1 MPIFLNETN
10 LMRDCSCYRRKWYS
24 IPDPWEDSGKDSVN
38 HPEPV
43 HKDSE
48 RAVQAERS
56 GEPVLSDSAC
66 RDCSHKDPKARADL
80 PGRYSVR
87 SNYSD
92 KDSADIRFAGIR
104 SAGIRSAGI
113 RSADKDSAGK
123 GSADIRAEDR
133 PEAWELLKDNSC
145 DGCSSS
151 SR

>member
-1 MPIFLNETN
+1 
-10 LMRDCSCYRRKWYS
+10 MRDCSCYRRKWYS
-24 IPDPWEDSGKDSVN
+24 RPDPWEDSDKDSVN
-38 HPEPV
+38 RPEPE
-43 HKDSE
+43 HRDS
-48 RAVQAERS
+48 VQAVRAEQS
-56 GEPVLSDSAC
+56 EEPEQSDSAC
-66 RDCSHKDPKARADL
+66 RDCSHQDPKARADL

-92 KDSADIRFAGIR
+92 KDSADIRF
-104 SAGIRSAGI
+104 AGI

-145 DGCSSS
+145 DEYSSS